1 MNLRSNQ
8 ITNFS
13 LRNFSKRFGIFIV
26 PILLFQNCYLN
37 PFVYDLLNPVEK
49 EENPAALSLLGLG
62 PSTFYVTGQLMVA
75 GTGVSGAT
83 VRISGSSDP
92 TNVSTTDSA
101 GRFKLIGSIGTMTL
115 DVDVSGT
122 KFTIELSV
130 TPLLVTLVSISNS
143 SFTVFNLGASPSSA
157 SDVTYLDITSS
168 MPYEGLVVTN
178 GNYMATVS
186 SGFSFNFSETL
197 ESPSNPDTW
206 RDENFLISPSLSF
219 LSTSVG
225 GNNVI
230 FQVNNGTYLSDTDYY
245 LTLLSGIKSITGK
258 SMKPT
263 VIRFRIGALAL

>member
-1 MNLRSNQ
+1 MNLSSIQ
-8 ITNFS
+8 LPNFS
-13 LRNFSKRFGIFIV
+13 FRNLRKRFYIFVI

-62 PSTFYVTGQLMVA
+62 PTTFYVTGQLMVA

-83 VRISGSSDP
+83 VRISGSTDP

-115 DVDVSGT
+115 EVDVSGT

-130 TPLLVTLVSISNS
+130 TPLAVTLISISNS

-168 MPYEGLVVTN
+168 MPYEGLIVSN

-206 RDENFLISPSLSF
+206 RDENFIIFPSLTF

-230 FQVNNGTYLSDTDYY
+230 FQVNSGTYLPETDYY
-245 LTLLSGIKSITGK
+245 LTLQPGIKSVSGK
-258 SMKPT
+258 SIKLT
-263 VIRFRIGALAL
+263 IIRFRIGALYL